1 MAVRIKSITFDCA
14 DPYRLAQFWSQLT
27 GFIEDPD
34 NRNAH
39 EDPEGLLLSPD
50 GSLALLFIAVP
61 EPKQV
66 KNRVHLDL
74 VPLERRQDEEVDRLL
89 GIGARVVADMRRP
102 DGAGWV
108 VLADPEGNEFCIG
121 RSDVERAPSVEQLG
135 RAFDAVGDLITNIQ
149 PEQWSAPTPC
159 TDWTVRQLV
168 QHLLGM
174 NRVFA
179 ALLADEPAPAPA
191 ADHVEDDPVRAYR
204 DSAAALQAA
213 FDQPEVLQRTYH
225 GPLGAA
231 TGAERLQI
239 RLYDLLAHGWDLA
252 QATGQPAELPDDLAE
267 QSLAFVRIQLSEQ
280 GRPGR
285 FNRVQ
290 MVAAQAPAIERLV
303 AFLGRPVSATPRA
316 TVVSDRLFDSADG
329 TRLAYRRTGTGR
341 TLICIPGGP
350 MQASAYL
357 GDLGG
362 LQGHH
367 STLLLDLRGTGKSAV
382 PAERAS
388 YRCDRQV
395 DDVEALRRHVGLD
408 RLDLAAH
415 SAGATLALMYAARY
429 PERISRLVLITPSP
443 RAVGLEVTDAD
454 RRQVADL
461 RRDEPWFADAF
472 AAFER
477 IWSGD
482 ANEADWSA
490 ITPFTY
496 GRWDAAA
503 QSQHAR
509 EATELNADAA
519 SRYYAPDAVDTTA
532 VRSALAVLHA
542 PVLLV
547 AGEYD
552 VALPPQRAAEY
563 AELFPHA
570 EMVVLPRGGHF
581 PWLDDPERF
590 VTTVTRFLRQ

>member
-1 MAVRIKSITFDCA
+1 
-14 DPYRLAQFWSQLT
+14 
-27 GFIEDPD
+27 
-34 NRNAH
+34 
-39 EDPEGLLLSPD
+39 
-50 GSLALLFIAVP
+50 VP

-74 VPLERRQDEEVDRLL
+74 VPLERRRDEEVDRLL
-89 GIGARVVADMRRP
+89 CIGARVVADKRRP

-108 VLADPEGNEFCIG
+108 VLADPEGNEFCIE
-121 RSDVERAPSVEQLG
+121 RSDVERAPSVEQLD
-135 RAFDAVGDLITNIQ
+135 RAIDAVGDLITNVQ

-168 QHLLGM
+168 HHLIGM

-179 ALLADEPAPAPA
+179 ALLADEPPPQPA

-267 QSLAFVRIQLSEQ
+267 QSLAFVRTQLTEQ
-280 GRPGR
+280 ARPGR
-285 FNRVQ
+285 FDRVQ
-290 MVAAQAPAIERLV
+290 IVAEQAPAIERLV
-303 AFLGRPVSATPRA
+303 AFLGRPVSETPRA
-316 TVVSDRLFDSADG
+316 TVDSAGLFDSADG
-329 TRLAYRRTGTGR
+329 TRLAYRRTGEGR
-341 TLICIPGGP
+341 PLVCIPGGP

-357 GDLGG
+357 ADLGG
-362 LQGHH
+362 LQAHH

-382 PAERAS
+382 PAEPAS

-395 DDVEALRRHVGLD
+395 DDVEALRRHLGLD
-408 RLDLAAH
+408 RLDLAGH

-443 RAVGLEVTDAD
+443 RAVD
-454 RRQVADL
+454 
-461 RRDEPWFADAF
+461 P
-472 AAFER
+472 
-477 IWSGD
+477 
-482 ANEADWSA
+482 
-490 ITPFTY
+490 
-496 GRWDAAA
+496 
-503 QSQHAR
+503 
-509 EATELNADAA
+509 
-519 SRYYAPDAVDTTA
+519 TA
-532 VRSALAVLHA
+532 VRSALDDLQV

-563 AELFPHA
+563 ARLFPHA
-570 EMVVLPRGGHF
+570 DMVVLPRGGHF